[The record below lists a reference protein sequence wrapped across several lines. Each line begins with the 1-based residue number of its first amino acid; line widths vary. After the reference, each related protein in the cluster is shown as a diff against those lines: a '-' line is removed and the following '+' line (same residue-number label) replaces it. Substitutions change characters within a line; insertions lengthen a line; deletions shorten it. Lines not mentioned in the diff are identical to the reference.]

1 MNIVILK
8 KLVKKDYSELKL
20 YRLITLLD
28 ILRKALKIVI
38 LRKFSDLIEKY
49 YLLLL

>member
-1 MNIVILK
+1 VNIVILK